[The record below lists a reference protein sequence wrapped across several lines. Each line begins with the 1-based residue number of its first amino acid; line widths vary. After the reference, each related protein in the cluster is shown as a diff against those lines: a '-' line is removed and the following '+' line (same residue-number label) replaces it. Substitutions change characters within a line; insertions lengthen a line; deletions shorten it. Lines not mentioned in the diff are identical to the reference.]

1 MNDLA
6 LSCCSSSTSAVRRSF
21 VNNSSLICSRSSS
34 QLLSDVN
41 SRERNMFSWHKKKRK
56 YMNTE
61 QFSWTEITW
70 PDFDIWKPSRLCRIH
85 CPLNA
90 SYLCDSQASVSCKC
104 IRRICS
110 FGSTCRHAIMNTWH
124 TSASALTRLQRYSAM
139 SLSACSSA
147 KDFASSKS
155 STWLPFVLSWN
166 TQTPLMQNKE
176 DMRHAKIKL

>member
-1 MNDLA
+1 MTLRYPAAVRPHQPSGA
-6 LSCCSSSTSAVRRSF
+6 LSSTTVRSSVLAALHSSSLTSTVASVTCSADIKRRK
-21 VNNSSLICSRSSS
+21 
-34 QLLSDVN
+34 
-41 SRERNMFSWHKKKRK
+41 H
-56 YMNTE
+56 MNIE

-176 DMRHAKIKL
+176 DVRHAKLML